1 MMKKRNNFLSGVF
14 ISLCL
19 LFVYAPIFSLVL
31 FSFNAN
37 RSLTTWGGFSFSW
50 YGELFKSRE
59 IMSAVLWTFII
70 AVLATI
76 ISVIIGTFAA
86 IALAKNKR
94 LFKNIVLN
102 LNNIPIVNPEI
113 VTAIG
118 LLLLFQSLRLQGG
131 YGTMLLAHIA
141 FCTPY
146 VIITVYPKVK
156 SLDPSLIEAAQ
167 DLGATPMRALY
178 YAVFPQI
185 KVAIFAAAAIAFTMS
200 FDDFVISYFTAGST
214 GTNISIY
221 LYTLKRGIP
230 PTINALSTIMIIV
243 VSIAVGFNFILTR
256 KQYKKEIQE

>member
-1 MMKKRNNFLSGVF
+1 MKKHNNLLSGIF
-14 ISLCL
+14 ILLVL

-37 RSLTTWGGFSFSW
+37 RSLTTWGGFSFEW
-50 YGELFKSRE
+50 YGELFRSRE
-59 IMSAVLWTFII
+59 IMNAVVWTFII
-70 AVLATI
+70 AILATI
-76 ISVIIGTFAA
+76 ISVIVGTFAA
-86 IALAKNKR
+86 IGLSKNKK
-94 LFKNIVLN
+94 LFRNVVIN

-118 LLLLFQSLRLQGG
+118 LLLLFQSLKLQGG

-167 DLGATPMRALY
+167 DLGATPMRAIY

-230 PTINALSTIMIIV
+230 PTINALSTIMILVVTIV
-243 VSIAVGFNFILTR
+243 VTLNFILTR
-256 KQYKKEIQE
+256 KQYKEV

>member
-1 MMKKRNNFLSGVF
+1 MKKHNNLLSGIF
-14 ISLCL
+14 IL
-19 LFVYAPIFSLVL
+19 LVLFFVYAPIFSLVL

-37 RSLTTWGGFSFSW
+37 RSLTTWGGFSFEW
-50 YGELFKSRE
+50 YGELFRSRE
-59 IMSAVLWTFII
+59 IMNAVVWTFII
-70 AVLATI
+70 AILATI
-76 ISVIIGTFAA
+76 ISVIVGTFAA
-86 IALAKNKR
+86 IGLSKNKK
-94 LFKNIVLN
+94 LFRNAVIN

-118 LLLLFQSLRLQGG
+118 LLLLFQSLKLQGG

-167 DLGATPMRALY
+167 DLGATPMRAIY

-230 PTINALSTIMIIV
+230 PTINALSTIMILVVTIV
-243 VSIAVGFNFILTR
+243 VTLNFILTR
-256 KQYKKEIQE
+256 KQYKEV

>member
-1 MMKKRNNFLSGVF
+1 MKKHNNLLSGIF
-14 ISLCL
+14 ILLVL

-37 RSLTTWGGFSFSW
+37 RSLTTWGGFSFEW
-50 YGELFKSRE
+50 YGELFRSRE
-59 IMSAVLWTFII
+59 IMNAVVWTFII
-70 AVLATI
+70 AILATI
-76 ISVIIGTFAA
+76 ISVIVGTFAA
-86 IALAKNKR
+86 IGLSKNKK
-94 LFKNIVLN
+94 LFRNAVIN

-118 LLLLFQSLRLQGG
+118 LLLLFQSLKLQGG

-167 DLGATPMRALY
+167 DLGATPMRAIY

-230 PTINALSTIMIIV
+230 PTINALSTIMILVVTIV
-243 VSIAVGFNFILTR
+243 VTLNFILTR
-256 KQYKKEIQE
+256 KQYKEV

>member
-1 MMKKRNNFLSGVF
+1 MKKHNNLLSGTF
-14 ISLCL
+14 IFLVV
-19 LFVYAPIFSLVL
+19 LFIYAPIFSLIL

-37 RSLTTWGGFSFSW
+37 RSLTTWGGFSFEW
-50 YGELFKSRE
+50 YGELFRSRE
-59 IMSAVLWTFII
+59 IMNAVIWTFII
-70 AVLATI
+70 AILATI
-76 ISVIIGTFAA
+76 ISVIVGTFAA
-86 IALAKNKR
+86 IALSKNKK
-94 LFKNIVLN
+94 LFRNAVIN

-118 LLLLFQSLRLQGG
+118 LLLLFQSLKLQGG

-230 PTINALSTIMIIV
+230 PTINALSTIMIVV
-243 VSIAVGFNFILTR
+243 VSIVVTLNFILTR
-256 KQYKKEIQE
+256 KLYKEV

>member
-1 MMKKRNNFLSGVF
+1 MKKHNNLLSGIF
-14 ISLCL
+14 ILLVL

-37 RSLTTWGGFSFSW
+37 RSLTTWGGFSFEW
-50 YGELFKSRE
+50 YGELFRSRE
-59 IMSAVLWTFII
+59 IMNAVVWTFII
-70 AVLATI
+70 AILATI
-76 ISVIIGTFAA
+76 VSVIVGTFAA
-86 IALAKNKR
+86 IGLSKNKK
-94 LFKNIVLN
+94 LFRNVVIN

-118 LLLLFQSLRLQGG
+118 LLLLFQSLKLQGG

-167 DLGATPMRALY
+167 DLGATPMRAIY

-230 PTINALSTIMIIV
+230 PTINALSTIMILVVTIV
-243 VSIAVGFNFILTR
+243 VTLNFILTR
-256 KQYKKEIQE
+256 KQYKEV

>member
-1 MMKKRNNFLSGVF
+1 V
-14 ISLCL
+14 
-19 LFVYAPIFSLVL
+19 
-31 FSFNAN
+31 
-37 RSLTTWGGFSFSW
+37 
-50 YGELFKSRE
+50 
-59 IMSAVLWTFII
+59 
-70 AVLATI
+70 
-76 ISVIIGTFAA
+76 GTFAA
-86 IALAKNKR
+86 IGLSKNKK
-94 LFKNIVLN
+94 LFRNVIIN

-118 LLLLFQSLRLQGG
+118 LLLLFQSLKLQGG

-230 PTINALSTIMIIV
+230 PTINALSTIMIVVVTIV
-243 VSIAVGFNFILTR
+243 VTLNFILTR
-256 KQYKKEIQE
+256 KQYQEV

>member
-1 MMKKRNNFLSGVF
+1 MKKHNNLLSGIF
-14 ISLCL
+14 ILLVL

-37 RSLTTWGGFSFSW
+37 RSLTTWGGFSFEW
-50 YGELFKSRE
+50 YGELFRSRE
-59 IMSAVLWTFII
+59 IMNAVVWTFII
-70 AVLATI
+70 AILATI
-76 ISVIIGTFAA
+76 ISVIVGTFAA
-86 IALAKNKR
+86 IGLSKNKK
-94 LFKNIVLN
+94 LFRNVIIN

-118 LLLLFQSLRLQGG
+118 LLLLFQSLKLQGG

-167 DLGATPMRALY
+167 DLGATPMRAIY

-230 PTINALSTIMIIV
+230 PTINALSTIMIVVVTIV
-243 VSIAVGFNFILTR
+243 VTLNFILTR
-256 KQYKKEIQE
+256 KQYKEV

>member
-1 MMKKRNNFLSGVF
+1 MKKHNNLLSGIF
-14 ISLCL
+14 IFLVL

-37 RSLTTWGGFSFSW
+37 RSLTTWGGFSFEW
-50 YGELFKSRE
+50 YGELFRSRE
-59 IMSAVLWTFII
+59 IMNAVVWTFII
-70 AVLATI
+70 AILATI
-76 ISVIIGTFAA
+76 VSVIVGTFAA
-86 IALAKNKR
+86 IGLSKNKK
-94 LFKNIVLN
+94 LFRNVVIN

-118 LLLLFQSLRLQGG
+118 LLLLFQSLKLQGG

-167 DLGATPMRALY
+167 DLGATPMRAIY

-230 PTINALSTIMIIV
+230 PTINALSTIMILVVTIV
-243 VSIAVGFNFILTR
+243 VTLNFILTR
-256 KQYKKEIQE
+256 KQYKEV

>member
-1 MMKKRNNFLSGVF
+1 MKKHNNLLSGIF
-14 ISLCL
+14 ILLVL

-37 RSLTTWGGFSFSW
+37 RSLTTWGGFSFEW
-50 YGELFKSRE
+50 YGELFRSRE
-59 IMSAVLWTFII
+59 IMNAVVWTFII
-70 AVLATI
+70 AILATI
-76 ISVIIGTFAA
+76 ISVIVGTFAA
-86 IALAKNKR
+86 IGLSKNKK
-94 LFKNIVLN
+94 LFRNVVIN

-118 LLLLFQSLRLQGG
+118 LLLLFQSLKLQGG

-167 DLGATPMRALY
+167 DLGATPMRAIY
-178 YAVFPQI
+178 YAVLPQI

-230 PTINALSTIMIIV
+230 PTINALSTIMILVVTIV
-243 VSIAVGFNFILTR
+243 VTLNFILTR
-256 KQYKKEIQE
+256 KQYKEV

>member
-1 MMKKRNNFLSGVF
+1 MKKHNNLLSGIF
-14 ISLCL
+14 ILLVL

-37 RSLTTWGGFSFSW
+37 RSLTTWGGFSFEW
-50 YGELFKSRE
+50 YGELFRSRE
-59 IMSAVLWTFII
+59 IMNAVVWTFII
-70 AVLATI
+70 AILATI
-76 ISVIIGTFAA
+76 ISVIVGTFAA
-86 IALAKNKR
+86 IGLSKNKK
-94 LFKNIVLN
+94 LFRNVVIN

-118 LLLLFQSLRLQGG
+118 LLLLFQSLKLQGG

-167 DLGATPMRALY
+167 DLGATPMRAIY

-200 FDDFVISYFTAGST
+200 FDDFVISYFTAGSK

-230 PTINALSTIMIIV
+230 PTINALSTIMILVVTIV
-243 VSIAVGFNFILTR
+243 VTLNFILTR
-256 KQYKKEIQE
+256 KQYKEV

>member
-1 MMKKRNNFLSGVF
+1 MKKHNNLLSGIF
-14 ISLCL
+14 ILLVL

-37 RSLTTWGGFSFSW
+37 RSLTTWGGFSFEW
-50 YGELFKSRE
+50 YGELFRSRE
-59 IMSAVLWTFII
+59 IMNAVVWTFII
-70 AVLATI
+70 AILATI
-76 ISVIIGTFAA
+76 ISVIVGTFAA
-86 IALAKNKR
+86 IGLSKNKK
-94 LFKNIVLN
+94 LFRNVVIN

-118 LLLLFQSLRLQGG
+118 LLLLFQSLKLQGG

-230 PTINALSTIMIIV
+230 PTINALSTIMIVVVTIV
-243 VSIAVGFNFILTR
+243 VTLNFILTR
-256 KQYKKEIQE
+256 KQYQEV

>member
-1 MMKKRNNFLSGVF
+1 MKKHNNLLSGIF
-14 ISLCL
+14 IFLVL

-37 RSLTTWGGFSFSW
+37 RSLTTWGGFSFEW
-50 YGELFKSRE
+50 YGELFRSRE
-59 IMSAVLWTFII
+59 IMNAVVWTFII
-70 AVLATI
+70 AILATI
-76 ISVIIGTFAA
+76 ISVIVGTFAA
-86 IALAKNKR
+86 IGLSKNKK
-94 LFKNIVLN
+94 LFRNAVIN

-118 LLLLFQSLRLQGG
+118 LLLLFQSLKLQGG

-167 DLGATPMRALY
+167 DLGATPMRAIY

-230 PTINALSTIMIIV
+230 PTINALSTIMILVVTIV
-243 VSIAVGFNFILTR
+243 VTLNFILTR
-256 KQYKKEIQE
+256 KQYKEV

>member
-1 MMKKRNNFLSGVF
+1 MKKHNNLLSGIF
-14 ISLCL
+14 IFLVL

-37 RSLTTWGGFSFSW
+37 RSLTTWGGFSFEW
-50 YGELFKSRE
+50 YGELFRSRE
-59 IMSAVLWTFII
+59 IMNAVVWTFII
-70 AVLATI
+70 AILATI
-76 ISVIIGTFAA
+76 ISVIVGTFAA
-86 IALAKNKR
+86 IGLSKNKK
-94 LFKNIVLN
+94 LFRNVVIN

-118 LLLLFQSLRLQGG
+118 LLLLFQSLKLQGG

-167 DLGATPMRALY
+167 DLGATPMRAIY

-230 PTINALSTIMIIV
+230 PTINALSTIMILVVTIV
-243 VSIAVGFNFILTR
+243 VTLNFILTR
-256 KQYKKEIQE
+256 KQYKEV

>member
-1 MMKKRNNFLSGVF
+1 MKKHNNLLSGIF
-14 ISLCL
+14 IFLVL
-19 LFVYAPIFSLVL
+19 LFVYATIFSLVL

-37 RSLTTWGGFSFSW
+37 RSLTTWGGFSFEW
-50 YGELFKSRE
+50 YGELFRSRE
-59 IMSAVLWTFII
+59 IMNAVVWTFII
-70 AVLATI
+70 AILATI
-76 ISVIIGTFAA
+76 ISVIVGTFAA
-86 IALAKNKR
+86 IGLSKNKK
-94 LFKNIVLN
+94 LFRNAVIN

-118 LLLLFQSLRLQGG
+118 LLLLFQSLKLQGG

-167 DLGATPMRALY
+167 DLGATPMRAIY

-230 PTINALSTIMIIV
+230 PTINALSTIMILVVTIV
-243 VSIAVGFNFILTR
+243 VTLNFILTR
-256 KQYKKEIQE
+256 KQYKEV